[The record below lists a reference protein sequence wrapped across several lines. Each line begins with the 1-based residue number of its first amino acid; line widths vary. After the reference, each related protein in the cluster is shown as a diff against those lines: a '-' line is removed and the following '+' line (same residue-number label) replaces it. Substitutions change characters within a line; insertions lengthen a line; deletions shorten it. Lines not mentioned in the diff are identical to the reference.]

1 MRKQYLLNVSYTD
14 TDPGI
19 IEESPNRTRLL
30 IQHIGDRDEPVTIYQ
45 ERLKIAEGFRLYPYQ
60 WVQLDRDD
68 DCHKQWFL
76 TLVTGVA
83 LASVDVRVIEWFKD
97 SDLPIG
103 TPGIPQP
110 VLPVRSGLWM

>member
-14 TDPGI
+14 TNPGI
-19 IEESPNRTRLL
+19 IPEAPNRTRLL

-60 WVQLDRDD
+60 WIQLDKDD
-68 DCHKQWFL
+68 DCDKQWFL

-83 LASVDVRVIEWFKD
+83 LASVNVRVIEWFKD
-97 SDLPIG
+97 SDLPTG